1 METPVIKQVDEKK
14 IEEKK
19 PKILE
24 NEKEEKT
31 MKTVVCVD
39 YDSDA
44 SVEDYYDM
52 SDNNSNTISIDE
64 MLDEISD
71 KLWNI

>member
-1 METPVIKQVDEKK
+1 METPVIKQV
-14 IEEKK
+14 EEKK

-39 YDSDA
+39 YDSEA

-52 SDNNSNTISIDE
+52 NDNNSNTISIDE

-71 KLWNI
+71 KLWDI

>member
-1 METPVIKQVDEKK
+1 METPVIKQV
-14 IEEKK
+14 EEKK

-24 NEKEEKT
+24 NEKEEKA
-31 MKTVVCVD
+31 MKTIVCVD
-39 YDSDA
+39 YDSEA

-52 SDNNSNTISIDE
+52 SDNDSNTISIDE

-71 KLWNI
+71 KLWDI